1 MQAFLNQLMK
11 AAKEAGIEAAEAYV
25 VEKDSFSVI
34 TNCGELIDY
43 QSNMTRGLG
52 FRGLVKG
59 RMGYA
64 STEAFDDDSVAQLIK
79 GVLESAE
86 LCEDTDTEFLHKGE
100 DQVPELNLYNPELDQ
115 VSAADKLA
123 MVHQLDEACRAA
135 DSRVKNGYNV
145 VETSKANVRI
155 VNTYGMDRS
164 FTENI
169 CVMQAEVNAEDNGFV
184 SSSGHLAYDRDA
196 KAIDINALAKEAV
209 TRAVNGLHASSVPSG
224 KYRVVLHHD
233 ALVSLL
239 GVFSSI
245 FSAESAQKGMSLLKG
260 KLGET
265 IAAPCVT
272 ITDDPLLPDG
282 PNSRPFDAEGVASKA
297 HVVVENG
304 VFRTFL
310 HNLKTAHKDGVE
322 TTGNAGK
329 AGYSSAVHVKPSNF
343 FFAKGEMTFD
353 ELLASVGDGL
363 VITSVSGLHAGANAV
378 SGDFSL
384 LSKGYTI
391 KDGKREKAVE
401 QITVAGNFYELLK
414 NIRAFA
420 NDLTFP
426 GSAMGSPSADV
437 GELSVSGS

>member
-1 MQAFLNQLMK
+1 MQAFLDQLMK

-25 VEKDSFSVI
+25 VERDSFHVI

-43 QSNMTRGLG
+43 QSNATRGLG
-52 FRGLVKG
+52 FRGLFGG

-64 STEAFDDDSVAQLIK
+64 STEAFDEQAVQQLIK
-79 GVLESAE
+79 GVLESAQ

-100 DQVPELNLYNPELDQ
+100 DQVPELSLYNPELDQ
-115 VSAADKLA
+115 ISATEKLDIA
-123 MVHQLDEACRAA
+123 YKLDETCRAK
-135 DSRVKNGYNV
+135 DSRVKNGYNIMQ
-145 VETSKANVRI
+145 TGKHTIRI
-155 VNTYGMDRS
+155 VNSYGMDRS
-164 FTENI
+164 FTENM

-184 SSSGHLAYDRDA
+184 SSGDAMQYGHSMDKLNVDTLAQ
-196 KAIDINALAKEAV
+196 EAV
-209 TRAVNGLHASSVPSG
+209 ERAVNGLHAKSVPSG
-224 KYRVVLHHD
+224 KYRVVLHNE
-233 ALVSLL
+233 AMVSLL
-239 GVFSSI
+239 GVFSDI
-245 FSAESAQKGMSLLKG
+245 FSAEVAQKGMSLLKG

-310 HNLKTAHKDGVE
+310 HNLKTAYKDGVE

-329 AGYSSAVHVKPSNF
+329 AGYASAVHVQPSNF
-343 FFAKGEMTFD
+343 FFAAGEQSF
-353 ELLASVGDGL
+353 EQLLENLGDGL

-384 LSKGYTI
+384 LSKGYTV
-391 KDGKREKAVE
+391 KGGKREQSVE

-420 NDLTFP
+420 DDLTFP
-426 GSAMGSPSADV
+426 GSGMGSPSVDV
-437 GELSVSGS
+437 GELSVSGN

>member
-1 MQAFLNQLMK
+1 MQAFLDQLMK
-11 AAKEAGIEAAEAYV
+11 AATAAGIEAAEAYL
-25 VEKDSFSVI
+25 VEKDNFRVI

-43 QSNMTRGLG
+43 QSNLTRGLG
-52 FRGLVKG
+52 FRGMVNG

-64 STEAFDDDSVAQLIK
+64 STEAFDDESIAQLVK
-79 GVLESAE
+79 GVKDSAE
-86 LCEDTDTEFLHKGE
+86 LSEDTDTEFLHKG
-100 DQVPELNLYNPELDQ
+100 DDHVPEIALYNPELDKIT
-115 VSAADKLA
+115 AAEKLEMA
-123 MVHQLDEACRAA
+123 YKLDSACRAE

-145 VETSKANVRI
+145 VHTGKHTIRI

-169 CVMQAEVNAEDNGFV
+169 LLAEAEVNAEDNGFV
-184 SSSGHLAYDRDA
+184 ATGDYMQYGHSADQ
-196 KAIDINALAKEAV
+196 IDLDKIAKEAV
-209 TRAVNGLHASSVPSG
+209 SRTISMLHASSVPSG
-224 KYRVVLHHD
+224 KYSIVLNNETM
-233 ALVSLL
+233 VSLL
-239 GVFSSI
+239 GVFSTI
-245 FSAESAQKGMSLLKG
+245 FSAEAAQKGMSLLKG

-329 AGYSSAVHVKPSNF
+329 AGYASAVRVEPSNF
-343 FFAKGEMTFD
+343 FFAKGEKSF
-353 ELLASVGDGL
+353 EQLLSDVGEGL
-363 VITSVSGLHAGANAV
+363 VITSVSGLHAGANPV

-391 KDGKREKAVE
+391 KNGKREKSVE
-401 QITVAGNFYELLK
+401 QITVAGNFYEVLK
-414 NIRAFA
+414 NVQAFA
-420 NDLTFP
+420 DDLVFP
-426 GSAMGSPSADV
+426 GSGMGSPSAYV